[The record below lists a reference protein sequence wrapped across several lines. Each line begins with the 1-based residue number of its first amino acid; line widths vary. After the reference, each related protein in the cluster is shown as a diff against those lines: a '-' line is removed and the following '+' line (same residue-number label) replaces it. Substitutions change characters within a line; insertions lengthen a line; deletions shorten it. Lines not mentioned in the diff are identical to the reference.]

1 MEAAVALHSDGR
13 HVVLHVSPT
22 VSLPERVESLD
33 ENGSS
38 HTKKYLLKT
47 ECQAVCTAIR
57 MAMSTDLAASSYRAT
72 SAVHARTPRL
82 AGNPFP
88 GRPSAQSV
96 FTPTSGTR
104 EKLVVAIKNAL
115 MEVGFNRDRVQTG
128 RMVVTPGVLVE
139 RGVFEAEDFEQGRL
153 DGPMAS

>member
-1 MEAAVALHSDGR
+1 MEAAVALHGDGG
-13 HVVLHVSPT
+13 HVVLHISPT

-38 HTKKYLLKT
+38 HTKKYLLKA

-57 MAMSTDLAASSYRAT
+57 KAMSTDSAASSYRAT

-96 FTPTSGTR
+96 FTPTSVAR

-115 MEVGFNRDRVQTG
+115 LGGGIHSRSSEDGQDGGDR
-128 RMVVTPGVLVE
+128 RTP
-139 RGVFEAEDFEQGRL
+139 R
-153 DGPMAS
+153 

>member
-1 MEAAVALHSDGR
+1 MEAVVALHSDGG
-13 HVVLHVSPT
+13 HVVLHISPT

-38 HTKKYLLKT
+38 HTKKYPLKA

-57 MAMSTDLAASSYRAT
+57 KAMSTDLAASSYRAR

-96 FTPTSGTR
+96 FTPTSVTR

-115 MEVGFNRDRVQTG
+115 LEMGFTRDRVQTG
-128 RMVVTPGVLVE
+128 RIVVTAGVLVE
-139 RGVFEAEDFEQGRL
+139 RGAFEPEEFERGRL
-153 DGPMAS
+153 DGLMAS